1 MIKSST
7 SSKSSV
13 HQQPRTVSD
22 LSTYQFKVLTAESLK
37 GNETILHEFIQ
48 SQLKAEYE
56 NSDSTLTITFEMV
69 LHYIKSNVSFSSF
82 IKLIESSAIS
92 YKDKIVEKVKSE
104 IHFNQLPEK
113 RKEKVV
119 AEYYNRARNFI
130 GKIGT
135 QLYTFLKDY
144 YVACKQNNFD
154 NFFCQYRFM
163 TNNTSILSV
172 DLMKGVIDKVY
183 KEDFILIEAQKRT
196 GLLSIAQNGLLGSV
210 LQNEEVK
217 SSFKA
222 GEFEKVHNL
231 IQSKITAHGV
241 HYSIPEKKKAHIH
254 RMLRELTSE
263 DNPFPSCEYEHSGTH
278 IIADTVPSNT
288 NKQQPKDK
296 PPISV
301 SNNSEGNVD
310 LKHQMKLFISSME
323 NFITRNPTVINSENN
338 FLSEA
343 MSCFRKYFSISEIQK
358 AISSIESISMHQ
370 SAFLMEEDNIVSSP
384 LTASKAQ
391 SDSKDMLCAAESDM
405 NTTMQSGISSNSSS
419 PWCAESADK
428 DGYEILEG
436 DGRADH
442 ELSDFFYRSCVFKNN
457 GVRVINVISDIGGL
471 DNQKKESSFLLSAI
485 LTILMHSISLLY
497 LNEYRVAD
505 WKYHRQLIKVIQHL
519 DKEFGSNAW
528 AYDTV
533 LRSLSLDPLNF
544 NHQSIAGSTFDFGR
558 CVENFITSDCLK
570 KKGLRCI
577 GSLDLDSC
585 RDLNSI
591 RSKIESL
598 YQESLIKDS
607 NKDTALTF
615 VSIDSSSGKD
625 KLSVKSLSHTL
636 IVTANHTE
644 ICLQLF
650 AAIYTTISGEMKVVL
665 VTRSVDISVLD
676 SDYFRYEYDIPTDID
691 NPPRLERVN
700 FQGNS
705 SDSKILTCI
714 TGGFRLSGLVYG
726 QSLSQIATAKRNPH
740 ILARELRRMN
750 DFAVSYGLDE
760 MKILSSTSMW
770 LRESIIDTIFGLV
783 CQNFKSTTSQVA
795 LSTSFIHWVLENNS
809 ACAKKFGPKF
819 DINDSS
825 LNKIIH
831 IPVNYPKRV
840 HWMYILLHM
849 PKKTIYYM
857 DSIPSTMNGEFVAN
871 KLNVFLQ
878 SEFNTRQ
885 SCLGSECQQQ
895 PKSRR
900 NGFVAWPIQ
909 HIPSP
914 KQHDGDNC
922 GVFTIM
928 NMVRTTLKINENKYF
943 TSAYNN
949 KLTHE
954 NLTTVREIVKGI
966 MFEAAPIDNLLKF
979 VNDVYY

>member
-405 NTTMQSGISSNSSS
+405 NTTIQSGISSNSSS

-428 DGYEILEG
+428 GGYEILEG

-442 ELSDFFYRSCVFKNN
+442 ELSDYFYRSCVFKNN

-533 LRSLSLDPLNF
+533 LKSLSLDPLNF

-591 RSKIESL
+591 RSKIEVL
-598 YQESLIKDS
+598 YEESLIKDS
-607 NKDTALTF
+607 CKDTALTF

-650 AAIYTTISGEMKVVL
+650 AAIYTTISGGMKVVL

-700 FQGNS
+700 FQGDS

-760 MKILSSTSMW
+760 MKILSSPSMW

-857 DSIPSTMNGEFVAN
+857 DSIPSTKNGEFVAN

>member
-144 YVACKQNNFD
+144 YVACKQNNFN

-323 NFITRNPTVINSENN
+323 NFITRNPSVINSENN

-558 CVENFITSDCLK
+558 CVENFITSDCLN

-591 RSKIESL
+591 RSKIEAL

-607 NKDTALTF
+607 CKDTALTF

-650 AAIYTTISGEMKVVL
+650 AAIYTTISGGMKVVL

-857 DSIPSTMNGEFVAN
+857 DSTPTTKNGEFVAN

>member
-1 MIKSST
+1 MIKAST

-558 CVENFITSDCLK
+558 CVENFITSDCLN

-650 AAIYTTISGEMKVVL
+650 AAIYTTISGGMKVVL

-857 DSIPSTMNGEFVAN
+857 DSIPSTKNGEFVAN

>member
-1 MIKSST
+1 MNTTIQSGISSN
-7 SSKSSV
+7 SSS
-13 HQQPRTVSD
+13 PWC
-22 LSTYQFKVLTAESLK
+22 AES
-37 GNETILHEFIQ
+37 
-48 SQLKAEYE
+48 A
-56 NSDSTLTITFEMV
+56 DSGTTTKM
-69 LHYIKSNVSFSSF
+69 KSV
-82 IKLIESSAIS
+82 EHVDSSA
-92 YKDKIVEKVKSE
+92 
-104 IHFNQLPEK
+104 
-113 RKEKVV
+113 
-119 AEYYNRARNFI
+119 
-130 GKIGT
+130 
-135 QLYTFLKDY
+135 
-144 YVACKQNNFD
+144 
-154 NFFCQYRFM
+154 
-163 TNNTSILSV
+163 
-172 DLMKGVIDKVY
+172 
-183 KEDFILIEAQKRT
+183 
-196 GLLSIAQNGLLGSV
+196 
-210 LQNEEVK
+210 
-217 SSFKA
+217 
-222 GEFEKVHNL
+222 
-231 IQSKITAHGV
+231 
-241 HYSIPEKKKAHIH
+241 
-254 RMLRELTSE
+254 
-263 DNPFPSCEYEHSGTH
+263 
-278 IIADTVPSNT
+278 
-288 NKQQPKDK
+288 
-296 PPISV
+296 
-301 SNNSEGNVD
+301 
-310 LKHQMKLFISSME
+310 
-323 NFITRNPTVINSENN
+323 
-338 FLSEA
+338 
-343 MSCFRKYFSISEIQK
+343 
-358 AISSIESISMHQ
+358 
-370 SAFLMEEDNIVSSP
+370 SSP

-505 WKYHRQLIKVIQHL
+505 WKYHRQLIKVLQHL

-558 CVENFITSDCLK
+558 CVENFITSDCLN

-591 RSKIESL
+591 RSKIEAL

-607 NKDTALTF
+607 CKDTALTF

-650 AAIYTTISGEMKVVL
+650 AAIYTTISGGMKVVL

-760 MKILSSTSMW
+760 MKILSSPSMW

-783 CQNFKSTTSQVA
+783 CQNFKSTTTQVA

-857 DSIPSTMNGEFVAN
+857 DSIPSTQNGEFVAN